1 MFSARSTMT
10 RQKSLIEETAL
21 EGQLFAML
29 NPVQAS
35 PEFVSSLK
43 TRLTSVPSISVERN
57 ANMAAVLVIGLGL
70 FAGVFMAWA
79 VFYLRSLLG
88 KKSA

>member
-1 MFSARSTMT
+1 MT

-29 NPVQAS
+29 NPVQAN
-35 PEFVSSLK
+35 PEFVSNLK
-43 TRLTSVPSISVERN
+43 TRLTSVPSVSVERN
-57 ANMAAVLVIGLGL
+57 ANLAAVMVIGLGL
-70 FAGVFMAWA
+70 FAGGFLAWA
-79 VFYLRSLLG
+79 VFYLRRLFG